1 MTGNIEGFYYMNYYK
16 KEFILKVYLWICL
29 FSVSTMAAGTASGL
43 FDPTS
48 DRLEAAIYDMNRRQN
63 ASAYNIA
70 NASTPDFKPM
80 RFQDEVDDAIRLY
93 GNTNMLQSVNIDD
106 EMVKS
111 TKIRLKHSAYVRL
124 LSTKIGI
131 TKKVVTLGKGG

>member
-1 MTGNIEGFYYMNYYK
+1 MRVFLK
-16 KEFILKVYLWICL
+16 ILLILFFPVCL
-29 FSVSTMAAGTASGL
+29 YCEDIASNVL
-43 FDPTS
+43 FDNTAGL
-48 DRLEAAIYDMNRRQN
+48 LENAIYEMNHRQN
-63 ASAYNIA
+63 AAAYNIA
-70 NASTPDFKPM
+70 NASTPGFKPI
-80 RFQDEVDDAIRLY
+80 RFEDEIQEAVRLY
-93 GNTNMLQSVNIDD
+93 GNSKMLNVVNIDD

>member
-1 MTGNIEGFYYMNYYK
+1 MKILIIILTFPI
-16 KEFILKVYLWICL
+16 FI
-29 FSVSTMAAGTASGL
+29 FSEDIVSNVL
-43 FDPTS
+43 FDDAS
-48 DRLEAAIYDMNRRQN
+48 VKLERAMKDMMDRQHAT
-63 ASAYNIA
+63 AYNIA
-70 NASTPDFKPM
+70 NASTPGFKPI
-80 RFQDEVDDAIRLY
+80 RYPDEVEEAIRLY
-93 GNTNMLQSVNIDD
+93 GNDKMLEAVNIDD

>member
-1 MTGNIEGFYYMNYYK
+1 MKTLILLIIFPI
-16 KEFILKVYLWICL
+16 FIYSSDTISNV
-29 FSVSTMAAGTASGL
+29 L
-43 FDPTS
+43 FDDTS
-48 DRLEAAIYDMNRRQN
+48 VGLEAAIYEMNKRQN
-63 ASAYNIA
+63 AAAYNIA
-70 NASTPDFKPM
+70 NASTPGFKPI
-80 RFQDEVDDAIRLY
+80 RFQDEVDEAIRLY
-93 GNTNMLQSVNIDD
+93 GDTSMLQDVNVDD

>member
-1 MTGNIEGFYYMNYYK
+1 MFTRVFLSFLLLLMIP
-16 KEFILKVYLWICL
+16 
-29 FSVSTMAAGTASGL
+29 FSVFCEDIVSNVL
-43 FDPTS
+43 FDDTS
-48 DRLEAAIYDMNRRQN
+48 VRLEKAVYEMNNRQN
-63 ASAYNIA
+63 AVAYNIA
-70 NASTPDFKPM
+70 NASTPGFKPI
-80 RFQDEVDDAIRLY
+80 RFEDEIQQAIRLY
-93 GNTNMLQSVNIDD
+93 GNAKMLNVVNVDD

>member
-1 MTGNIEGFYYMNYYK
+1 MKTLILLIIFPI
-16 KEFILKVYLWICL
+16 FIYSSDTISNV
-29 FSVSTMAAGTASGL
+29 L
-43 FDPTS
+43 FDDTS
-48 DRLEAAIYDMNRRQN
+48 VRLEAAIYEMNKRQN
-63 ASAYNIA
+63 AAAYNIA
-70 NASTPDFKPM
+70 NASTPGFKPI
-80 RFQDEVDDAIRLY
+80 RFQDEVDEAIRLY
-93 GNTNMLQSVNIDD
+93 GDTSMLQDVNVDD

>member
-1 MTGNIEGFYYMNYYK
+1 LKILIIILTFPI
-16 KEFILKVYLWICL
+16 FI
-29 FSVSTMAAGTASGL
+29 FSEDIVSNVL
-43 FDPTS
+43 FDDAS
-48 DRLEAAIYDMNRRQN
+48 VKLERAMKDMMDRQHAT
-63 ASAYNIA
+63 AYNIA
-70 NASTPDFKPM
+70 NASTPGFKPI
-80 RFQDEVDDAIRLY
+80 RYPDEVEEAIRLY
-93 GNTNMLQSVNIDD
+93 GNDKMLEAVNIDD